1 MSINSTNG
9 NHLLTCT
16 VVYLTCTMAITT
28 LAMVATVLVLN
39 LYEIRDRPV
48 PSWIERLLNLLHDHP
63 KTSLSLRSTHSSGT
77 APSNTSLYQLMKLI
91 EPGRVRS
98 EEDYGE
104 EGIRN
109 HSMFPISP
117 DGNPAPDDR
126 AEVARSRNQKAA
138 ATGGV
143 ISSGSAEKRG
153 DFSEEWL
160 HLANVC
166 DRFFFWT
173 CLLLTIVSTLVL
185 FHPLIKYRFTPHV
198 AEEERMG

>member
-1 MSINSTNG
+1 
-9 NHLLTCT
+9 
-16 VVYLTCTMAITT
+16 MAITT

-39 LYEIRDRPV
+39 LYEIHDRPV
-48 PSWIERLLNLLHDHP
+48 PSWIERLLNLLHDRP
-63 KTSLSLRSTHSSGT
+63 KTSMSLRSTHSSGT

-91 EPGRVRS
+91 EPGRVRP

-109 HSMFPISP
+109 HSMFPTSP
-117 DGNPAPDDR
+117 DRSPAPEDR
-126 AEVARSRNQKAA
+126 AEVARSRNQKAP

-143 ISSGSAEKRG
+143 SSGTAEKRRV

-173 CLLLTIVSTLVL
+173 CFLLTVVSTLVL
-185 FHPLIKYRFTPHV
+185 FHPLIKYRLNPHV
-198 AEEERMG
+198 TEEERMG